1 MLLSC
6 SKKALL
12 RETTSKNIGGFYCLN
27 CLHSY
32 RTKNKLE
39 SHKKDFC
46 VVIMP
51 SEDTKILEFNQYR
64 KSDKVHD
71 LLSMLILNLWLLK
84 K

>member
-12 RETTSKNIGGFYCLN
+12 REITSKNIGGFYCLN

-51 SEDTKILEFNQYR
+51 SEDTNQYR

-71 LLSMLILNLWLLK
+71 LLSMLILNL
-84 K
+84 